1 MTAVASRFLATR
13 YLGSSFSVFVHI
25 AFAIINRLIPS
36 LGPLAKWRSVFYWIL
51 IGTLDLDWLCPDL
64 VIIDLYDR
72 SCPPPLMAGKIGFL
86 IHIPL
91 TGISSPSS
99 SLFFTIFIFLGT
111 FTHQILRIR
120 VLTLSCK

>member
-13 YLGSSFSVFVHI
+13 YLGSCFPVFVYI

-36 LGPLAKWRSVFYWIL
+36 LGPLVKWRSVFYWIL
-51 IGTLDLDWLCPDL
+51 ISTLDLDWLCPNL
-64 VIIDLYDR
+64 VIIDLYDQ

-91 TGISSPSS
+91 TGISPPST
-99 SLFFTIFIFLGT
+99 SLFLDFY
-111 FTHQILRIR
+111 
-120 VLTLSCK
+120 LSWDFHPPDPKDSGANSLV